1 MTDLNITSK
10 SNANNNE
17 KVQTVRIGLPI
28 PKQTI
33 PTISLEKSQL
43 LAVSYFIRV
52 QVFAQ
57 EGIYTTSEGIK
68 SQFMMV
74 DIPFIIGTLTTLS
87 GTPMSSPVFSSL
99 SPISSPIIS
108 SPQSTLLRNSSN
120 GSSIIKTSPP
130 LSTAGSLLTS
140 SFSTVV
146 TPKPSTSTSTSAST
160 SITPVASP
168 ELNKSTI
175 SSMEPTKKSRIMS
188 GMFRKTSSGSSYSS
202 NDEKKKKNVF
212 STLRLYG
219 RNNKEVSPAVM
230 MTQADQEKAEVNKD
244 QAIVETSN
252 QDAGI
257 FNIFGDDTSD
267 CEQTVSVTPVV
278 NEKVFKMF
286 NDSDSE
292 EDEEELVVEKTKESA
307 NVFNMFPDSESDDDD
322 DATKIQVLGDH
333 QSELISS
340 TETNMSASNLRLL
353 STHVFRMFD
362 ESDSDEEDED
372 QVNNLSISVQ
382 NDISCLDERVK
393 PYQQNPIYKPNQI
406 I

>member
-1 MTDLNITSK
+1 MTDLNITSE

-43 LAVSYFIRV
+43 LSVSYFIRV

-74 DIPFIIGTLTTLS
+74 DIPFIIGTLTTSS
-87 GTPMSSPVFSSL
+87 GTPISSPVSSSL

-120 GSSIIKTSPP
+120 SGNSIKTSPL

-140 SFSTVV
+140 SFSTAV
-146 TPKPSTSTSTSAST
+146 TPKPSTSTSTSASM

-168 ELNKSTI
+168 ELNKSTV
-175 SSMEPTKKSRIMS
+175 SSIEPTKKSRIMS
-188 GMFRKTSSGSSYSS
+188 GMFRKTSSGSSHSA

-219 RNNKEVSPAVM
+219 RNNKEVSPAVT
-230 MTQADQEKAEVNKD
+230 MTQADREEAEVNKD
-244 QAIVETSN
+244 QAIVETTN

-292 EDEEELVVEKTKESA
+292 DDEEELVVEENKESA

-322 DATKIQVLGDH
+322 TKIQVLGDH
-333 QSELISS
+333 QSELMSS

-362 ESDSDEEDED
+362 ESDSDEEEED

-382 NDISCLDERVK
+382 NNISCLDERVK
-393 PYQQNPIYKPNQI
+393 PYQQNPIFKPNQI